1 MIQVIWVK
9 KQTSDLF
16 LDLVSGFRKSSSW
29 QETLWLLY
37 KCRYECK
44 SPQMVSIVE
53 NPANLK
59 HFPVPPL
66 PTTERRASGSLCSM
80 PWCSYW
86 RWWQDSGVCVCVVCW
101 SFVSLLDGVT
111 AASAAWGDLPRGHRE
126 LEGAHSRGTGSWR
139 GSPWWEQ
146 GWGFTGQRAPSAA
159 GPSGDHLMWWNEACI
174 RPTAA
179 LLTK

>member
-1 MIQVIWVK
+1 MTGDFVAALQTQIWV
-9 KQTSDLF
+9 QIPSD
-16 LDLVSGFRKSSSW
+16 GFNCGKS
-29 QETLWLLY
+29 
-37 KCRYECK
+37 CK
-44 SPQMVSIVE
+44 SKTFSSPSSAH
-53 NPANLK
+53 N
-59 HFPVPPL
+59 
-66 PTTERRASGSLCSM
+66 RAQSFRLIMFDAMMLVLTMMTGQWS
-80 PWCSYW
+80 
-86 RWWQDSGVCVCVVCW
+86 VCVVRW

-111 AASAAWGDLPRGHRE
+111 SASAAWGDLPRGHRE

>member
-1 MIQVIWVK
+1 MTGDFVAALQMQIWV
-9 KQTSDLF
+9 QIPSD
-16 LDLVSGFRKSSSW
+16 GFNCGKS
-29 QETLWLLY
+29 
-37 KCRYECK
+37 CK
-44 SPQMVSIVE
+44 SKTFSSPSSAH
-53 NPANLK
+53 N
-59 HFPVPPL
+59 
-66 PTTERRASGSLCSM
+66 RAQSFRLIMFDAMMLVLTMMTGQWS
-80 PWCSYW
+80 
-86 RWWQDSGVCVCVVCW
+86 VCVCVVCW

>member
-1 MIQVIWVK
+1 MTGDFVAALQMQIWV
-9 KQTSDLF
+9 QIPSD
-16 LDLVSGFRKSSSW
+16 GFNCGKS
-29 QETLWLLY
+29 
-37 KCRYECK
+37 CK
-44 SPQMVSIVE
+44 SKTFSSPSSAH
-53 NPANLK
+53 N
-59 HFPVPPL
+59 
-66 PTTERRASGSLCSM
+66 RAQSFRLIMFDAMMLVLTMMTGQWS
-80 PWCSYW
+80 
-86 RWWQDSGVCVCVVCW
+86 VCLCVVRW

>member
-1 MIQVIWVK
+1 MTGDFVAALQMQIWV
-9 KQTSDLF
+9 QIPSD
-16 LDLVSGFRKSSSW
+16 GFNCGKS
-29 QETLWLLY
+29 
-37 KCRYECK
+37 CK
-44 SPQMVSIVE
+44 SKTFSSPSSAH
-53 NPANLK
+53 N
-59 HFPVPPL
+59 
-66 PTTERRASGSLCSM
+66 RAQSFRLIMFDAMMLVLTMMTGQWS
-80 PWCSYW
+80 
-86 RWWQDSGVCVCVVCW
+86 VCVCVVCW

-111 AASAAWGDLPRGHRE
+111 AASAASGDLPRGHRE

>member
-1 MIQVIWVK
+1 MTGDFVAALQMQIWV
-9 KQTSDLF
+9 QIPSD
-16 LDLVSGFRKSSSW
+16 GFNCGKS
-29 QETLWLLY
+29 
-37 KCRYECK
+37 CK
-44 SPQMVSIVE
+44 SKTFSSPSSAH
-53 NPANLK
+53 N
-59 HFPVPPL
+59 
-66 PTTERRASGSLCSM
+66 RAQSFRLIMFDAMMLVLTMMTGQWS
-80 PWCSYW
+80 
-86 RWWQDSGVCVCVVCW
+86 VCVCVVCW

-111 AASAAWGDLPRGHRE
+111 SASAAWGDLPRGHRE

>member
-1 MIQVIWVK
+1 MTGDFVAALQMQIWV
-9 KQTSDLF
+9 QIPSD
-16 LDLVSGFRKSSSW
+16 GFNCGKS
-29 QETLWLLY
+29 
-37 KCRYECK
+37 CK
-44 SPQMVSIVE
+44 SKTFSSPSSAH
-53 NPANLK
+53 N
-59 HFPVPPL
+59 
-66 PTTERRASGSLCSM
+66 RAQSFRLIMFDAMMLVLTMMTGQWS
-80 PWCSYW
+80 
-86 RWWQDSGVCVCVVCW
+86 VCLCVVCW